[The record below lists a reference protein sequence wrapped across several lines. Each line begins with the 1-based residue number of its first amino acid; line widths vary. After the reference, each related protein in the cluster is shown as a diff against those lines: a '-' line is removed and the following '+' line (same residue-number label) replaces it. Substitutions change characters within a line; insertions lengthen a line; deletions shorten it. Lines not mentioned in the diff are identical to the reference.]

1 MEIQDRDDS
10 IKSHLQNIESLEAKI
25 RALESKLE
33 LAMQSGDE
41 ATKKLRDQITQL
53 TEELEK
59 LKIKSKKEFE
69 DM

>member
-1 MEIQDRDDS
+1 
-10 IKSHLQNIESLEAKI
+10 
-25 RALESKLE
+25 
-33 LAMQSGDE
+33 MQSGDE